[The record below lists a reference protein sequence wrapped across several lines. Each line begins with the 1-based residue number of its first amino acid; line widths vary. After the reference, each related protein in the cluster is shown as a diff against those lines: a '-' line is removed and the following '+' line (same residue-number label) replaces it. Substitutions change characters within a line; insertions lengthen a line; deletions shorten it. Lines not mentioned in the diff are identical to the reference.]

1 MAGMRECTRWPAGTG
16 GCCAGVRATAGE
28 GALAGWL
35 VFGWASRRT
44 EGRRVSGTA
53 SFLFGMTMVLWWL
66 PVLLAAPHLLQ
77 HHLGEPH
84 PAWHPLWEWLGQPTA
99 SLLFLV
105 GALCALL
112 ALGLAAAPHRDR
124 SPVALVD

>member
-1 MAGMRECTRWPAGTG
+1 MGRAGGGHLRPLRRGTLL
-16 GCCAGVRATAGE
+16 
-28 GALAGWL
+28 GAVAGWL

-53 SFLFGMTMVLWWL
+53 SVLFGVTMVLWWL
-66 PVLLAAPHLLQ
+66 PVLLAAPQLMEH

-84 PAWHPLWEWLGQPTA
+84 PAWHPLWEWLGQPVA
-99 SLLFLV
+99 SLFFLV
-105 GALCALL
+105 GAVSALL
-112 ALGLAAAPHRDR
+112 ALGLTAGPRRER